1 MFEHVF
7 IGYRVNNEYRAHS
20 DADCDD
26 DEMND
31 DDDDDDIHDDISQ
44 YINSPGDIDC
54 DDKDSI

>member
-1 MFEHVF
+1 MFDHVF
-7 IGYRVNNEYRAHS
+7 IGYRVNNDYRAHS

-31 DDDDDDIHDDISQ
+31 DDDMHDDISQ